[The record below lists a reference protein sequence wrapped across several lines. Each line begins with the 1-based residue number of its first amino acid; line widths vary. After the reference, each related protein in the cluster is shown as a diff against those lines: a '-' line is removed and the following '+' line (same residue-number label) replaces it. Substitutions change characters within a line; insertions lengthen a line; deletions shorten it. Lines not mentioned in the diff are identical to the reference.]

1 MYRSMNKDLWPEMR
15 RQIFEEAKINVTTDT
30 FEDVFKKIMDWL
42 DSDSILVDAFVKY
55 SFENGI
61 KQLVDV
67 KNFKVGKRV
76 GVKQE
81 IL

>member
-15 RQIFEEAKINVTTDT
+15 RQILEEAKVNVATDT

-67 KNFKVGKRV
+67 KDFKVGKRV
-76 GVKQE
+76 GME
-81 IL
+81 

>member
-15 RQIFEEAKINVTTDT
+15 RQILEEAKVNVATDT

-55 SFENGI
+55 SFENGFKQVVDI
-61 KQLVDV
+61 KD
-67 KNFKVGKRV
+67 FKVGKRV
-76 GVKQE
+76 GLE
-81 IL
+81 

>member
-15 RQIFEEAKINVTTDT
+15 RQILEEAKVNVATDT

-55 SFENGI
+55 SFENGFKQVVDI
-61 KQLVDV
+61 KD
-67 KNFKVGKRV
+67 FKVGKRV
-76 GVKQE
+76 GVK
-81 IL
+81 

>member
-1 MYRSMNKDLWPEMR
+1 MNKDLWPEMR

-42 DSDSILVDAFVKY
+42 DSDSILVSAFVKY

-61 KQLVDV
+61 KQLVDI
-67 KNFKVGKRV
+67 KDFKIGKKVGL
-76 GVKQE
+76 E
-81 IL
+81 

>member
-15 RQIFEEAKINVTTDT
+15 RQIFEEARVNVATDT

-55 SFENGI
+55 NFENGF

-67 KNFKVGKRV
+67 KDFKVGKRV
-76 GVKQE
+76 GLE
-81 IL
+81 

>member
-1 MYRSMNKDLWPEMR
+1 MCRNMNKDLWPEMR
-15 RQIFEEAKINVTTDT
+15 RQIFEEAKINVATDT

-42 DSDSILVDAFVKY
+42 DSDSVLVDAFVKY

-67 KNFKVGKRV
+67 KDFKVGKRV
-76 GVKQE
+76 GLE
-81 IL
+81 

>member
-42 DSDSILVDAFVKY
+42 DSDSILVSAFVKY

-61 KQLVDV
+61 KQLVDI
-67 KNFKVGKRV
+67 KDFKIGKKVGL
-76 GVKQE
+76 E
-81 IL
+81 

>member
-15 RQIFEEAKINVTTDT
+15 RQILEEAKVNVATDT
-30 FEDVFKKIMDWL
+30 FEDVFKKIIDWL
-42 DSDSILVDAFVKY
+42 DSDSILVNAFVKY
-55 SFENGI
+55 SFENGFKQVVDI
-61 KQLVDV
+61 KD
-67 KNFKVGKRV
+67 FTVGKRV